1 MGTQTIETLKEAIF
15 GHRQIYHMRMD
26 LDGAGLGAIILHV
39 ISLLRYCERENLYPV
54 VDFDADCVNAYFDP
68 QYGNNTWHQYFEPV
82 QPISSD
88 ELRSHIKEL
97 ENQSLIHR
105 LSSDEAKKICVEH
118 DDSVYSFTFGRWRDQ
133 HIPDLDQWYAHERAK
148 ARETVSKYIKPN
160 TSLSAKV
167 DDFVAQHFS
176 NDFTIGLHV
185 RGTDLHYAP
194 IVAPAEYFP
203 HVDRWIEEQPKLK
216 IFLATDQ
223 LQYLEVFQKQYCDRV
238 IFIDCFRSD
247 NDVAPFNRTEISP
260 FTKGEEVMMDML
272 LLSRCD
278 FLIKS
283 SSNVGE
289 MALYFNENLSC
300 LDLGYKKVKAYGED
314 YGKLWGVRNN
324 KAAWNLVKKTNLD
337 KIDSSSASQ
346 STLQTVLFLFRKA
359 YINLKASCGMILR
372 KLMRTHK

>member
-133 HIPDLDQWYAHERAK
+133 HIP
-148 ARETVSKYIKPN
+148 
-160 TSLSAKV
+160 
-167 DDFVAQHFS
+167 
-176 NDFTIGLHV
+176 
-185 RGTDLHYAP
+185 
-194 IVAPAEYFP
+194 
-203 HVDRWIEEQPKLK
+203 
-216 IFLATDQ
+216 
-223 LQYLEVFQKQYCDRV
+223 
-238 IFIDCFRSD
+238 
-247 NDVAPFNRTEISP
+247 
-260 FTKGEEVMMDML
+260 
-272 LLSRCD
+272 
-278 FLIKS
+278 
-283 SSNVGE
+283 
-289 MALYFNENLSC
+289 
-300 LDLGYKKVKAYGED
+300 KVKEPRRA
-314 YGKLWGVRNN
+314 R
-324 KAAWNLVKKTNLD
+324 
-337 KIDSSSASQ
+337 
-346 STLQTVLFLFRKA
+346 R
-359 YINLKASCGMILR
+359 
-372 KLMRTHK
+372 